1 MIVYFQ
7 NGRFKLVTRNNTM
20 TTKALHPSWNSAT
33 VPSFKSWWTWTNGM
47 KLSDGSNYTGNLD
60 RFGRRI
66 GFGTWRSPSRI
77 YDYIGNQ
84 PQLSW
89 TEYYG
94 EWRND
99 KPNGFGE
106 MRNIQG
112 DGTVRTTYEG
122 EWINGTPIS
131 SAFCGLSTST

>member
-1 MIVYFQ
+1 
-7 NGRFKLVTRNNTM
+7 M
-20 TTKALHPSWNSAT
+20 TTKALPPSWNSAI

-47 KLSDGSNYTGNLD
+47 KLSDGSTYTGNLD

-66 GFGTWRSPSRI
+66 GNGTWRSPSRI
-77 YDYIGNQ
+77 YDFIGNT

-106 MRNIQG
+106 MRNIQA
-112 DGTVRTTYEG
+112 DGAARTAYKG
-122 EWINGTPIS
+122 AWINGVPLT